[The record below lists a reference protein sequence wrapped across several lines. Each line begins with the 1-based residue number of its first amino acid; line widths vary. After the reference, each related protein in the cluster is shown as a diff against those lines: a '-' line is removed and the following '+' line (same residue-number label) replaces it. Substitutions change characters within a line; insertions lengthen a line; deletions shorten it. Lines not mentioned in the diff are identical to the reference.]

1 MKIAVVG
8 GVAAGTSAAAKARRT
23 NDEAEIVL
31 FEKGKDIS
39 YAGCGLPYYISG
51 VTKSRK
57 KVVINTPDEFAE
69 KYGVDVKTE
78 HEVVDLDKEKKTLKF
93 KNLQEDTEGTYQYDK
108 LIIATG
114 AKPVVPPIPGI
125 DLENIY
131 PLRSVKDADR
141 IKEKVQGLDKVTII
155 GAGLI
160 GLEMAEAFSE
170 LDKEVTVVELEDKI
184 LPPFSEEITKY
195 VDQHLRDQD
204 VNLVLGDGVSSFK
217 GEDAVDKVITSSGKE
232 IDADF
237 VLLSLGIKPEVTLA
251 KKGGIEIGDTGA
263 IAVNEKMET
272 SEEDIY
278 AAGDCAETI
287 NLLTDEKAWV
297 PMGST
302 ANKQGRVAGE
312 NAGGGSNH
320 HLGVF
325 QTAITKIFDYTV
337 AKTGLDE
344 KEAEE
349 SGYDPLV
356 VSITGSNHASY
367 FPNFKKMKI
376 RGVFDKKTHRILGVQ
391 IEGEDKVDK
400 RVDVLSTA
408 IYSELRAEDLFQI
421 DLAYAPPYSTPKD
434 PVAVLGMV
442 AEKKLKNNK

>member
-1 MKIAVVG
+1 
-8 GVAAGTSAAAKARRT
+8 
-23 NDEAEIVL
+23 
-31 FEKGKDIS
+31 
-39 YAGCGLPYYISG
+39 
-51 VTKSRK
+51 
-57 KVVINTPDEFAE
+57 
-69 KYGVDVKTE
+69 
-78 HEVVDLDKEKKTLKF
+78 
-93 KNLQEDTEGTYQYDK
+93 
-108 LIIATG
+108 
-114 AKPVVPPIPGI
+114 
-125 DLENIY
+125 
-131 PLRSVKDADR
+131 
-141 IKEKVQGLDKVTII
+141 
-155 GAGLI
+155 
-160 GLEMAEAFSE
+160 
-170 LDKEVTVVELEDKI
+170 
-184 LPPFSEEITKY
+184 
-195 VDQHLRDQD
+195 
-204 VNLVLGDGVSSFK
+204 
-217 GEDAVDKVITSSGKE
+217 
-232 IDADF
+232 

-251 KKGGIEIGDTGA
+251 KKGEIEIGETGA
-263 IAVNEKMET
+263 IAVNERMET

-312 NAGGGSNH
+312 NAGGGNNH

-344 KEAEE
+344 NEAVE
-349 SGYDPLV
+349 SGFDPLV

>member
-1 MKIAVVG
+1 MKIAVIG
-8 GVAAGTSAAAKARRT
+8 GVAAGTSAAAKASRT
-23 NDEAEIVL
+23 NDDAEIVL

-39 YAGCGLPYYISG
+39 YAGCGLPYYISE
-51 VTKSRK
+51 VTKSRE
-57 KVVINTPDEFAE
+57 KVVINTPEEFAE
-69 KYGVDVKTE
+69 KYGVNVKTE
-78 HEVVDLDKEKKTLKF
+78 HEVTDIDKENKTLKY
-93 KNLQEDTEGTYQYDK
+93 KNLQEDTEGTYEYDK
-108 LIIATG
+108 LIITTG

-141 IKEKVQGLDKVTII
+141 IKEKVKGLDKVTII

-170 LDKEVTVVELEDKI
+170 LDKEITVVELEDKI

-195 VDQHLRDQD
+195 VDQHLRDQGVD
-204 VNLVLGDGVSSFK
+204 LVLGDGVSSFK
-217 GEDAVDKVITSSGKE
+217 GEDAVDKVITSSGKK

-251 KKGGIEIGDTGA
+251 KKAGIEIGETGA
-263 IAVNEKMET
+263 IAVNERMET

-312 NAGGGSNH
+312 NAGGGNNH
-320 HLGVF
+320 HFGVF
-325 QTAITKIFDYTV
+325 KTAITKIFDYTV
-337 AKTGLDE
+337 AQTGIDE
-344 KEAEE
+344 NEAEE
-349 SGYDPLV
+349 HGFDPIV

-376 RGVFDKKTHRILGVQ
+376 RGVFDKKTHRILGAQ

-400 RVDVLSTA
+400 RIDVLSTA

-442 AEKKLKNNK
+442 AEKKLKK